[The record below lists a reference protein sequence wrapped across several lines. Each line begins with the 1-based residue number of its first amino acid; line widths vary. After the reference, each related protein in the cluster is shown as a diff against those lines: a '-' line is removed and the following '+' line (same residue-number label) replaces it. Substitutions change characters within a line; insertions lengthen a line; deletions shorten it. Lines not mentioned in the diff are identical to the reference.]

1 MATAKKST
9 ATKRTTT
16 RKTTA
21 TKKAAPRKVTPRK
34 TTTKTTRKSP
44 KKTQTYETFKLST
57 DVPPIM
63 SFKITKQT
71 IYWVIIMAFIIFFQL
86 WIIKLQVEV
95 AQIIDT
101 QQTQLIQED

>member
-9 ATKRTTT
+9 ATKKPAA

-21 TKKAAPRKVTPRK
+21 TKRTTAKKAAPRKTAVRRN
-34 TTTKTTRKSP
+34 TKRAQEYKS
-44 KKTQTYETFKLST
+44 FKLAT

-71 IYWVIIMAFIIFFQL
+71 VYWVIIMAFIIFFQL

-95 AQIIDT
+95 AQIIES
-101 QQTQLIQED
+101 QQTQLLQDS